1 MTLEALEFKKHPNRY
16 RCPEIELGPCRK
28 KEGREDGGGEAK
40 KGK

>member
-1 MTLEALEFKKHPNRY
+1 MKERIDYGRKVGEKD
-16 RCPEIELGPCRK
+16 GGK